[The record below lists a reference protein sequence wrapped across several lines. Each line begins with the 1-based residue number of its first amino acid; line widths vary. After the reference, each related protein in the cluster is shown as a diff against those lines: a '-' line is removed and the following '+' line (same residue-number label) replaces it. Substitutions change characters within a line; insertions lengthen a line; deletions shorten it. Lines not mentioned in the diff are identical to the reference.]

1 MLQAISQTDYL
12 RAFTG
17 PEHAMATV
25 QDEVSATFR
34 QFVAAQNARDAT
46 ALTPLLRAG
55 PEFVW
60 VTTSGEMVWGRDAA
74 LARFRTNWQSQW
86 HLAPDFDALRVV
98 GVAPDVAMLHVPVM
112 ATFAPHG
119 QPAKPNAVKWSGVFA
134 RGEGGWTVAAI
145 LLATVA

>member
-1 MLQAISQTDYL
+1 MLQAIGQTDYL

-17 PEHAMATV
+17 PDHAMATV

-55 PEFVW
+55 PTFVW
-60 VTTSGEMVWGRDAA
+60 VTTSGETVWGRDAA

-98 GVAPDVAMLHVPVM
+98 EVAPDVALLHVPVM

-119 QPAKPNAVKWSGVFA
+119 QPVTPNAVKWNGIFA
-134 RGEGGWTVAAI
+134 RDEGGWTVAAI
-145 LLATVA
+145 LLATVP

>member
-1 MLQAISQTDYL
+1 MLQAIGQTDYL

-17 PEHAMATV
+17 PDHAMATV

-34 QFVAAQNARDAT
+34 QFVAAQNARDGA

-55 PEFVW
+55 PAFVW
-60 VTTSGEMVWGRDAA
+60 VTTSGETVWGRDAA

-98 GVAPDVAMLHVPVM
+98 EVAPDAALLHVPVM
-112 ATFAPHG
+112 AVFAPHG
-119 QPAKPNAVKWSGVFA
+119 QPATPRLVHWSGVFA
-134 RGEGGWTVAAI
+134 REAGRWTVAAI
-145 LLATVA
+145 LLATVP

>member
-1 MLQAISQTDYL
+1 MLQAIGQTDYL

-17 PEHAMATV
+17 PDHAMATV

-34 QFVAAQNARDAT
+34 QFVAAQNARDGA
-46 ALTPLLRAG
+46 ALTPLLRAR
-55 PEFVW
+55 PDFVW
-60 VTTSGEMVWGRDAA
+60 VTTSGETVWGQDAA

-98 GVAPDVAMLHVPVM
+98 EVAPDVALLHVPVM

-119 QPAKPNAVKWSGVFA
+119 QPVTPNAVKWNGIFA
-134 RGEGGWTVAAI
+134 RDEGGWTVAAI
-145 LLATVA
+145 LLATVP

>member
-1 MLQAISQTDYL
+1 MLQAIGQTDYL

-17 PEHAMATV
+17 PDHAMATI

-34 QFVAAQNARDAT
+34 HFVAAQNARDAT

-55 PEFVW
+55 PDFVW
-60 VTTSGEMVWGRDAA
+60 VTTSGETVWGQDVA

-98 GVAPDVAMLHVPVM
+98 EVAPDAALLHVPVM
-112 ATFAPHG
+112 AIFAPHG
-119 QPAKPNAVKWSGVFA
+119 QPATPRLVKWSGVFGREA
-134 RGEGGWTVAAI
+134 GRWTIAAI
-145 LLATVA
+145 LLATVP

>member
-1 MLQAISQTDYL
+1 MLQAIGQTDYL

-17 PEHAMATV
+17 PDHAMATV

-55 PEFVW
+55 PAFVW
-60 VTTSGEMVWGRDAA
+60 VTTSGETVWGRDAA

-98 GVAPDVAMLHVPVM
+98 EVAPDVALLHVPVM
-112 ATFAPHG
+112 AIFAPHG
-119 QPAKPNAVKWSGVFA
+119 QPVTPNAVRWNGIFA

-145 LLATVA
+145 LLATVP